1 MILIIL
7 ISVLIIV
14 LLIVHRD
21 LSKNSEKSSIIDT
34 PFFKRFET
42 MLFED
47 GNDQM
52 WSATRTAFIFT
63 TLLSNI
69 TLWFGIVYLII
80 QSNTFPIIPDTIVVL
95 YGVANSIAS
104 LTKVI
109 QKKQERILSETEIN
123 SNNGEV

>member
-7 ISVLIIV
+7 ISILIIV

-21 LSKNSEKSSIIDT
+21 LSKNSENSSIIDT

-47 GNDQM
+47 ANDQM
-52 WSATRTAFIFT
+52 WSATRAAFIFT

-69 TLWFGIVYLII
+69 ALWFGIVYLII
-80 QSNTFPIIPDTIVVL
+80 QNNTFPIIPDTIVVL
-95 YGVANSIAS
+95 YGVANGIAS
-104 LTKVI
+104 LTKVM

-123 SNNGEV
+123 SNNGEG